1 MSSDFSATAVRTRSF
16 GLRTFAP
23 APLLAGLLLL
33 LRPARR

>member
-1 MSSDFSATAVRTRSF
+1 MSSAISSTAPFTAIGIRTLAS
-16 GLRTFAP
+16 